1 MTTFMSLVGMC
12 VLLGIAFAAST
23 NRKAINLRTV
33 AIAFAMQVVIGGFVL
48 FFDAGKNVLASMSAA
63 VSSVIGYANDGIGFL
78 FGPLASQDTL
88 GFIFA
93 IQVLPVIVFFSA
105 LVAVLY
111 HIGILDWII
120 KILGGGLQ
128 KLLKT
133 SRTESLSATANIFVG
148 QTEAPLIVKPFIAT
162 MTKSELF
169 AVMVGGLAT
178 VAGSVMA
185 GYVIIGVELKYLIA
199 ASFMAAPGGF
209 LMAKMIVPETETP
222 KDNLADLD
230 LNDDDKPVNV
240 IDAAA
245 SGAANGM
252 HLALN
257 VGAMLLGFVALIAL
271 LNGLIG
277 GVGGWFD
284 HPTLTLQKILGY
296 VFAPVAWLLGVPWD
310 EAIIAGS
317 FIGQKI
323 VIKEFVA
330 YLDFINYRD
339 TLSAHT
345 QAIVTFA
352 LCGFANLSSI
362 AILLGGLGGM
372 APSRRKDI
380 ARLGLRA
387 VLAGSMANLMSAAIA
402 GFFLSLA

>member
-1 MTTFMSLVGMC
+1 MTTFMSLVGMM

-23 NRKAINLRTV
+23 NRKAIKLRTV
-33 AIAFAMQVVIGGFVL
+33 GIAFLMQVIIGGFVL
-48 FFDAGKNVLASMSAA
+48 FFEAGKNVLASMSRA
-63 VSSVIGYANDGIGFL
+63 VSSVIGYANDGISFL

-111 HIGILDWII
+111 HLGIMDWII

-185 GYVIIGVELKYLIA
+185 GYVIIGVDLKYLIA

-209 LMAKMIVPETETP
+209 LMAKMIVPETEAP
-222 KDNLADLD
+222 KDDLAEIDLG
-230 LNDDDKPVNV
+230 DDKPVNV

-252 HLALN
+252 QLALN
-257 VGAMLLGFVALIAL
+257 VGAMLLAFVALIAL
-271 LNGLIG
+271 LNGLLGGIG
-277 GVGGWFD
+277 GLFD
-284 HPTLTLQKILGY
+284 YPTLTLQEILGY
-296 VFAPVAWLLGVPWD
+296 LFAPVAWLLGVPWN

-317 FIGQKI
+317 FIGQKL
-323 VIKEFVA
+323 VVNEFVA